1 MQTIVSTA
9 KLFATGLATMAASL
23 VAMAAIPHDP
33 FVRWQAVR
41 TEAYARLGWVYERVH
56 ADPTPT
62 DVVLIGTSHTMNG
75 LDGLAIARQIAA
87 DGVRAP
93 DGRCLTVTN
102 LSIPSYGR
110 NMHWAVARELLRTR
124 RPRAIV
130 LEVFEN
136 ETRKAHPLFS
146 HVAETRDLLDAPMLL
161 NQNYVADLI
170 RLPYRQVQLGV
181 ESLAPREFGLKTRFD
196 RANYDGSTVNN
207 TRVVNV
213 GGRALS
219 PPMTKAMDPAEL
231 DAAAQ
236 ANRDNKN
243 LHMLPESL
251 ERYEYAVPRHYLNGI
266 LEMADKAGVPVYFL
280 YLPGYGMPPRPYDMR
295 LYAGRPMLEVNDLL
309 ARRDFFQ
316 DPAHLNAQGAAAV
329 SRRVGDLMAG
339 ALRPA
344 SSATGGGGACSFGYP
359 ERATLVP
366 FRPHHR

>member
-1 MQTIVSTA
+1 MQTTVSTA

-33 FVRWQAVR
+33 FVRWQAMR

-56 ADPTPT
+56 GDPTPT
-62 DVVLIGTSHTMNG
+62 DVVLVGTSHTMNG
-75 LDGLAIARQIAA
+75 LDGLAIARRIAA

-102 LSIPSYGR
+102 LAIPSYGR
-110 NMHWAVARELLRTR
+110 NMHWAVVRELLRVR

-146 HVAETRDLLDAPMLL
+146 HVAETEDLLGAPKLL

-170 RLPYRQVQLGV
+170 RLPYRQLKLGV
-181 ESLAPREFGLKTRFD
+181 ETLAPREFGLKPRFD
-196 RANYDGSTVNN
+196 PADYDGSTVDN

-219 PPMTKAMDPAEL
+219 PPMTRPMDPAKLE
-231 DAAAQ
+231 AAAK

-251 ERYEYAVPRHYLNGI
+251 ERFEYAVPRHYLSGI
-266 LEMADKAGVPVYFL
+266 LEMADKANVPVYFL
-280 YLPGYGMPPRPYDMR
+280 YLPGYGLPPQPFDMRPYQ
-295 LYAGRPMLEVNDLL
+295 GRPMLTVNDLL
-309 ARRDFFQ
+309 ARRDFWQ
-316 DPAHLNAQGAAAV
+316 DPAHLNTQGAAAV
-329 SRRVGDLMAG
+329 SQRVGDLIAG
-339 ALRPA
+339 RMRDA
-344 SSATGGGGACSFGYP
+344 SGAAGQGACSFGYP
-359 ERATLVP
+359 ERPALVP
-366 FRPHHR
+366 FKKRPT